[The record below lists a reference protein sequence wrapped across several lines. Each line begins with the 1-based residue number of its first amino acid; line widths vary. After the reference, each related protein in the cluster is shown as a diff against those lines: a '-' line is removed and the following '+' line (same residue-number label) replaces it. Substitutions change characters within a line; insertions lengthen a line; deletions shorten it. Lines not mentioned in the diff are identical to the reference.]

1 MRKSGKRGVSA
12 GTIFVLILMLL
23 VLAGTV
29 LVIMRLSSGEPID
42 LTRLRPAEQPEENP
56 ASETTA
62 LQEIPAA
69 TEPPVPAATPVPAGQ
84 APEDQG
90 PRNISIT
97 FAGTVAL
104 AGEVRT
110 NSYYSDVK
118 QYDFYDTMT
127 LLKKELQSD
136 LNVVFLENILSEEG
150 KTSDTVA
157 TNAAAAMLKA
167 AGFNTAACGFS
178 RAFDKAESGI
188 AATRKILGEH
198 GIVTVGIYESSAQR
212 EQRILEVNGIRI
224 ALLEYTGT
232 ISADTRKKMTKQ
244 DLTWAIPY
252 ADAETIAG
260 DIAAAKAQGCDVVI
274 VLLNWGKVGK
284 APDKAQRT
292 LAQKIA
298 DAGADL
304 IVGNGSRI
312 VSGAEML
319 TAADSGRQILC
330 VWSLGTT
337 LSGDRS
343 GIKRIAGMLLHIT
356 ITSENGH
363 TEIGGF
369 VYTPLYTWK
378 YKMDG
383 RYYYRCMAANMDVP
397 DGMDAEQ
404 QKKMKQAAETV
415 RKAMK
420 DTPAEERTHE

>member
-42 LTRLRPAEQPEENP
+42 LTRLRPAEQLEENP

>member
-369 VYTPLYTWK
+369 AYTPLYTWK